1 MRGGA
6 SGPPLHSQM
15 IQLHLATINTC
26 NASCHFCTY
35 ASPENTLPKGVMSMD
50 LYRRIID
57 DAASIPQ
64 IDSVAFSALGEPS
77 LDRFLVER
85 VAYARKMRPDW
96 TPFEVYTN
104 GTNMTPA
111 KFDALRDAG
120 VDSVTFS
127 VNAVNPKQHEEI
139 MGLKGMFGKVVANA
153 RYATENH
160 QGKVDVLVKAV
171 RDDKHFTMEDQVRF
185 YLTWGMRLRPD
196 LMPGH
201 GQVVWMCNWAG
212 EIPLVDGRVIEP
224 NSSCGRALQ
233 QLSVLWDGKVTMC
246 CFDPLNTFPLG
257 DLSKQTIREVYN
269 SEKYVTFRED
279 HDNNQAAKY
288 ELCAKCTRV

>member
-1 MRGGA
+1 
-6 SGPPLHSQM
+6 
-15 IQLHLATINTC
+15 
-26 NASCHFCTY
+26 
-35 ASPENTLPKGVMSMD
+35 MSMD
-50 LYRRIID
+50 LYRKIID

-64 IDSVAFSALGEPS
+64 IDSIAFSALGEPS

-85 VAYARKMRPDW
+85 VAYARKARPDW
-96 TPFEVYTN
+96 SPFEVYTN
-104 GTNMTPA
+104 GTGMTPE
-111 KFDALRDAG
+111 KFDALREAG

-127 VNAVNPKQHEEI
+127 LNATNQKQHEKI
-139 MGLKGMFGKVVANA
+139 MGLKGKFSQVVANA
-153 RYATENH
+153 KYATENH

-171 RDDKHFTMEDQVRF
+171 RDDEHFTMEDQIRF

-212 EIPLVDGRVIEP
+212 SIPLVEGREIDP
-224 NSSCGRALQ
+224 NSTCGRALQ

-257 DLSKQTIREVYN
+257 DLSKQTIKEIYN

>member
-1 MRGGA
+1 
-6 SGPPLHSQM
+6 
-15 IQLHLATINTC
+15 
-26 NASCHFCTY
+26 
-35 ASPENTLPKGVMSMD
+35 MD

-64 IDSVAFSALGEPS
+64 ISAIAFSALGEPS

-85 VAYARKMRPDW
+85 VAYARKARPDW

-104 GTNMTPA
+104 GTGMTPA
-111 KFDALRDAG
+111 KFDALREAG

-127 VNAVNPKQHEEI
+127 INAVNPDQHEKI
-139 MGLKGMFGKVVANA
+139 MGLKGKFGQVVSNA
-153 RYATENH
+153 KYATENH

-171 RDDKHFTMEDQVRF
+171 RDDDTFTMEDQVRF

-196 LMPGH
+196 LMPGF

-212 EIPLVDGRVIEP
+212 EIPLVEGREI
-224 NSSCGRALQ
+224 NADSTCDRALQ
-233 QLSVLWDGKVTMC
+233 QISVLWDGKVTMC

-269 SEKYVTFRED
+269 TEKYVTFRED
-279 HDNNQAAKY
+279 HFNSRASKY

>member
-1 MRGGA
+1 
-6 SGPPLHSQM
+6 
-15 IQLHLATINTC
+15 
-26 NASCHFCTY
+26 
-35 ASPENTLPKGVMSMD
+35 MSMD
-50 LYRRIID
+50 LYRKIID

-64 IDSVAFSALGEPS
+64 IDSIAFSALGEPS

-85 VAYARKMRPDW
+85 VAYARKARPDW

-104 GTNMTPA
+104 GTGMTPQ

-120 VDSVTFS
+120 IDSLTFS
-127 VNAVNPKQHEEI
+127 INAVSQEQHEKI
-139 MGLKGMFGKVVANA
+139 MGLKGKFATVVSNA
-153 RYATENH
+153 RYAIQNH
-160 QGKVDVLVKAV
+160 RGKVDVLVKAV
-171 RDDKHFTMEDQVRF
+171 RDDDTFTMEDQVRF

-201 GQVVWMCNWAG
+201 GQIVWMCNWAG
-212 EIPLVDGRVIEP
+212 EIPLVNGREINPDET
-224 NSSCGRALQ
+224 CGRALQ

-257 DLSKQTIREVYN
+257 DLSKQTIKEVYN

-279 HDNNQAAKY
+279 HNEGRASKY
-288 ELCAKCTRV
+288 ELCRKCTRV